1 LQVRVLSPLPDRRQR
16 QPLAQTAPIAP
27 TNGNQELADHIV
39 FSRIRNYLIEAW
51 SELRKVAWPTR
62 QTVVNLTLIVIAV
75 SIGVGAYIA
84 VLDLGLQELLSQ
96 VL

>member
-1 LQVRVLSPLPDRRQR
+1 LQVQVLSPLPDRRQR
-16 QPLAQTAPIAP
+16 QPLAPIAL
-27 TNGNQELADHIV
+27 TTSNQELTDHIV
-39 FSRIRNYLIEAW
+39 FSRFRSYLTEAW

-84 VLDLGLQELLSQ
+84 VLDLGLTELLDQ